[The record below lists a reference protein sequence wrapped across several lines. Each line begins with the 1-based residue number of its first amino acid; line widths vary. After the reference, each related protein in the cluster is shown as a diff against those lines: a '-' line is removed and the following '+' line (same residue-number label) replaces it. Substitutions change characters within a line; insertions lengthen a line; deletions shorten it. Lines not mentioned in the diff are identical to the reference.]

1 MSSQG
6 SNIIHK
12 NSSLSLSTEVSLLM
26 TKPDL
31 LDVESIS
38 SLEHAEEYSI
48 TSSVATLISAALRQS
63 CLTKQIKC

>member
-6 SNIIHK
+6 SSITHK
-12 NSSLSLSTEVSLLM
+12 SSNLSLSTEVSLLM

-38 SLEHAEEYSI
+38 SLELAEEYSI
-48 TSSVATLISAALRQS
+48 TSREETLTSAALRQS